1 MVDAAKRLFSRE
13 DSDSSALLAD
23 AESLARLINAAFRVG
38 NPSSKG
44 IAFDAEGVRS
54 YMAKGNS
61 LSPETPQ
68 ASQPASM
75 SNFRGDRGYLGL
87 PWCGPSASGNPGS
100 AAE

>member
-1 MVDAAKRLFSRE
+1 MPQRLFSRE
-13 DSDSSALLAD
+13 DSDSSGSLAD
-23 AESLARLINAAFRVG
+23 AESLARLINAAFRVEQ
-38 NPSSKG
+38 PFIEG
-44 IAFDAEGVRS
+44 IALMPEGVRS

-75 SNFRGDRGYLGL
+75 SNSAATVATWAYLVWTL
-87 PWCGPSASGNPGS
+87 CVREPGS